1 MNRFTLINDLLV
13 PADQASIHV
22 SDLAL
27 QRGYGIFDF
36 FKVINGCPVF
46 LDNHLDRFYRS
57 AARMRLQPVIPEDIL
72 REKIAELIAAN
83 SLKQSGVRITLTGG
97 YSPDGYTIGHPNLVV
112 TEQPLNNL
120 PTSIQEQGISL
131 ITFPYQR
138 QLPDVK
144 TIDYL
149 MAVWLQDKIIE
160 AQASDV
166 LYHYDDCITECP
178 RANIFMVTSSNVLIT
193 PANNILKGVTRHRV
207 LEIAA
212 GEMKVEERDIYK
224 EEIYEAKEVFITS
237 TTKHLMPVK
246 LIDGKII
253 GNGTAGETTRS
264 LCNKYNQS
272 VYGK

>member
-1 MNRFTLINDLLV
+1 MKLFTLINDLLV
-13 PADQASIHV
+13 PADQASIHI

-36 FKVINGCPVF
+36 FKVINGNPVF
-46 LDNHLDRFYRS
+46 LDNHFDRFYRS

-112 TEQPLNNL
+112 TEQPINL

-149 MAVWLQDKIIE
+149 MAVWLQDKIME

-166 LYHYDDCITECP
+166 LYHYDDFITECP

-212 GEMKVEERDIYK
+212 GEMKVEERDIHI

-253 GNGTAGETTRS
+253 GKGTAGETTRS
-264 LCNKYNQS
+264 LCNKYNQT

>member
-13 PADQASIHV
+13 PADQASIHI

-36 FKVINGCPVF
+36 FKVINGNPVF

-97 YSPDGYTIGHPNLVV
+97 YSPDGYTIGQPNLVV
-112 TEQPLNNL
+112 TEQPINL
-120 PTSIQEQGISL
+120 PTSIQEQGINL

-144 TIDYL
+144 SIDYL
-149 MAVWLQDKIIE
+149 MAVWLQDKIME

-166 LYHYDDCITECP
+166 LYYYNDFITECP
-178 RANIFMVTSSNVLIT
+178 RANIFIVTSSNVLIT

-212 GEMKVEERDIYK
+212 GEMKVEERDIHK
-224 EEIYEAKEVFITS
+224 EEIYDAKEVFITS

-264 LCNKYNQS
+264 LSKIYNQT